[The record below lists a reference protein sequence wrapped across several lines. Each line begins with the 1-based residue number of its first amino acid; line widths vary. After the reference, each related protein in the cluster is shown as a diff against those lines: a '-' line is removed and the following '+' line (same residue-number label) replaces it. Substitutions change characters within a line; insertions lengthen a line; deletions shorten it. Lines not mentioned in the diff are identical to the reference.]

1 MLAESLMALLGCCIG
16 TAITVPIAVLFAKW
30 KKETD
35 AERKE

>member
-1 MLAESLMALLGCCIG
+1 MSESLMALLGCCIG

-35 AERKE
+35 VEWKE